1 MMVAVHNSSIPVFAL
16 YGDPDATPLD
26 AEFIHIEDIESRS
39 QLYGWEIDSHVH
51 QGLFQVVFILT
62 GKALTKIDDL
72 TVEAGDATAVIIPPA
87 TVHAFHFQRGTYG
100 YVLTVAEPMLFEQHF
115 REPQVLDLGK
125 GQPLAAR
132 VTALLEQLSGEFIW
146 PQPER
151 MQMLELLVRTLLL
164 LLARQ
169 QAVQRADGQVGKPRS
184 ELYGRFRQLLE
195 AHFRE
200 QWPVQ
205 RFASE
210 LAITEGKLNRVCRA
224 MAGKSAFDLMQE
236 RLVLEAR
243 RRLVYINVPV
253 SLLAYELGFQDP
265 AYFCRFFKKQTG
277 MTPSEYR
284 RQKQG

>member
-1 MMVAVHNSSIPVFAL
+1 MSAVHNSFVPVFAL
-16 YGDPDATPLD
+16 YGDRDSTPLD

-51 QGLFQVVFILT
+51 QGLFQVVFILS

-72 TVEAGDATAVIIPPA
+72 TIEVGDAKAVIIPPA
-87 TVHAFHFQRGTYG
+87 TVHAFHFQPGTQG
-100 YVLTVAEPMLFEQHF
+100 YVLTVAEPMLFEQQF
-115 REPQVLDLGK
+115 RQPQVLDLGQ
-125 GQPLAAR
+125 GQRLAAR
-132 VTALLEQLSGEFIW
+132 VAGLLEHLHDEFIW

-151 MQMLELLVRTLLL
+151 TQMLELLVRTLLL
-164 LLARQ
+164 LLSRQ
-169 QAVQRADGQVGKPRS
+169 QAVQSTEGQSGKPRS

-200 QWPVQ
+200 QWSVQ
-205 RFASE
+205 HFATA
-210 LAITEGKLNRVCRA
+210 LNATEGRLNRACRA
-224 MAGKSAFDLMQE
+224 MTGKSAFDLMQE
-236 RLVLEAR
+236 RLELEAR
-243 RRLVYINVPV
+243 RRLVYINAPV

-284 RQKQG
+284 RQKRG